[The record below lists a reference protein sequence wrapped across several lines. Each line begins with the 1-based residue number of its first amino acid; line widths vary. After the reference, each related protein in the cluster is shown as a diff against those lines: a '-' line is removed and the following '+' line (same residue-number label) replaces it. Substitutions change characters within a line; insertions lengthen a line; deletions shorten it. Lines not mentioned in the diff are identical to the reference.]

1 MEFKL
6 IIKKLNNTLTGDEIT
21 IFNEWFNESQI
32 HKNYFARVKENHEN
46 EVKFVDKEKAWF
58 EIQRKIKQKNKT
70 KFYWKF
76 AAAASIALLIS
87 ISFIYLKNNDNLENN
102 NSVVISKS
110 IEPGNDKAI
119 LTLENGADISLEK
132 GKKYSSTNLESNGE
146 KLIYNTKENYSS
158 KEVKYNYLTIPRGG
172 QFFVELSDGTKVW
185 LNSDSKLKYPVRFI
199 KGKSREIALIY
210 GEAYFDVSPST
221 AHKGASFKVHTQM
234 QQIEVLG
241 TEFNLKA
248 YKEEVEITT
257 TLVEG
262 KVAIGLGDGIPK
274 EYLKPQEQSRYNT
287 ETKKM
292 NIAVVDIHNEIS
304 WRKGLFSF
312 KNKPLKEIMVVLER
326 WYDVEVIFKNK
337 ETEDITFNGVL
348 NKKQRIEEILAL
360 IKNSNNIDY
369 KILDKKIVI
378 Q

>member
-6 IIKKLNNTLTGDEIT
+6 IIKKLNNTLRGEEII

-32 HKNYFARVKENHEN
+32 HKNYFARAKENYEN
-46 EVKFVDKEKAWF
+46 GVKFVDKEKAWF
-58 EIQRKIKQKNKT
+58 EIQRKIKLKKKT

-76 AAAASIALLIS
+76 GAAASIALLIS
-87 ISFIYLKNNDNLENN
+87 LSFIYQKNNDNTI
-102 NSVVISKS
+102 VISKS

-119 LTLENGADISLEK
+119 LTLENGSDISLEK
-132 GKKYSSTNLESNGE
+132 GKKYSSINLESNGE
-146 KLIYNTKENYSS
+146 KLTYNTKENYSS

-185 LNSDSKLKYPVRFI
+185 LNSDSKLKYPVGFI
-199 KGKSREIALIY
+199 KGKSREVVLIY

-234 QQIEVLG
+234 QEIEVLG

-262 KVAIGLGDGIPK
+262 KVAIGLGDSIPK
-274 EYLKPQEQSRYNT
+274 EYLKPQEQSNYNT

-292 NIAVVDIHNEIS
+292 NIAVVDIYNEIS

-326 WYDVEVIFKNK
+326 WYDVEVVFKNK
-337 ETEDITFNGVL
+337 KAEDVTFNGVL
-348 NKKQRIEEILAL
+348 NKKQEIEEILAL
-360 IKNSNNIDY
+360 IKNLNKIDY

>member
-6 IIKKLNNTLTGDEIT
+6 IIKKLNNTLTGEELT
-21 IFNEWFNESQI
+21 IFNEWFNESQV
-32 HKNYFARVKENHEN
+32 HKNYFAKAKENYDN
-46 EVKFVDKEKAWF
+46 GVKFVDKEKAWF
-58 EIQRKIKQKNKT
+58 EIQRKLKLKNKT
-70 KFYWKF
+70 KYYWKF

-87 ISFIYLKNNDNLENN
+87 ISFIYLKNNDNT
-102 NSVVISKS
+102 VVVSKIISKS
-110 IEPGNDKAI
+110 VEPGNDKAI
-119 LTLENGADISLEK
+119 LTLENGTDIALKK
-132 GKKYSSTNLESNGE
+132 GNKYSSTNLESNGE
-146 KLIYNTKENYSS
+146 KLIYNTKETYSS
-158 KEVKYNYLTIPRGG
+158 KEVKYNYLTVPRGG
-172 QFFVELSDGTKVW
+172 QFFVELSDGTEVW

-199 KGKSREIALIY
+199 KGRSREVALIY

-234 QQIEVLG
+234 QEIEVLG

-262 KVAIGLGDGIPK
+262 KVAVGLGDGIPK
-274 EYLKPQEQSRYNT
+274 EYLKPQEQSKYNT

-292 NIAVVDIHNEIS
+292 NIAVVDIYNEIS

-337 ETEDITFNGVL
+337 EAEDITFNGVL
-348 NKKQRIEEILAL
+348 NKKQRIEEILTL

-369 KILDKKIVI
+369 KILGKKIVI